1 MDRGRVRARA
11 RALARTMPMNSP
23 MSSSVEPSA
32 SWLTKSS
39 ARMPMVELKSR
50 LPSPIVSLASGMSG
64 VPPLTL
70 LTRSPM
76 PGFGLLAACASFHRA

>member
-1 MDRGRVRARA
+1 
-11 RALARTMPMNSP
+11 
-23 MSSSVEPSA
+23 
-32 SWLTKSS
+32 
-39 ARMPMVELKSR
+39 MVELKSR
-50 LPSPIVSLASGMSG
+50 LPSPIVSLPSGMSG